1 MKETKEAAPARE
13 AARRGESLPELVAL
27 MERLRAPGGCPW
39 DRKQT
44 PETLRRYILEEAHEL
59 VEAIDQGD
67 PAAMEEES
75 GDLLLQVVFLA
86 DLAREDGEF
95 DIDGVV
101 RRIVSK
107 LIRRHPHV
115 FGEITVR
122 DAEDVSRNWERI
134 KSEERR
140 ERKTDDSLMAGI
152 PRSLPGL
159 LRALR
164 IQERAAKSG
173 FDWPQGNPEPVF
185 GKVEEEIRELRE
197 AWTLGREEAVREEMG
212 DLLFA
217 VANLSRHLGVEPEA
231 ALQAASDKF
240 SGRFRS
246 MERQSRERGE
256 ELASLSLD
264 ELEAYWLRAKKEEVR
279 A

>member
-115 FGEITVR
+115 FGETTVR

>member
-115 FGEITVR
+115 FGETTVR

-197 AWTLGREEAVREEMG
+197 AWALGREEAVREEMG